1 MKRLEREA
9 FFIQH
14 GITGEYLCGIEN
26 GKPQWTANPHQ
37 GFPFCTIET
46 ISANIRQIWDFYNEP
61 HAQVSAVIFWAD
73 PAHPTL
79 WHVGSH
85 D

>member
-1 MKRLEREA
+1 MKRLTREA

-26 GKPQWTANPHQ
+26 GKPQWTDNPYK
-37 GFPFCTIET
+37 GFPFCTMET
-46 ISANIRQIWDFYNEP
+46 ISANIRQIWDFYCEP
-61 HAQVSAVIFWAD
+61 HARVTAVTFWAD
-73 PAHPTL
+73 SAHPTL